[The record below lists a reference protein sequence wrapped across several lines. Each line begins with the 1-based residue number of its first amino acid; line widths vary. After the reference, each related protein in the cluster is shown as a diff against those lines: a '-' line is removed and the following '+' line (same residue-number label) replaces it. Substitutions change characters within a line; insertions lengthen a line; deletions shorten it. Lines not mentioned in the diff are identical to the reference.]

1 MTIDTDKLK
10 ALALAEFLAWA
21 ATDEGNCDRHDLRQ
35 NPAESHER
43 IVDGETFIS
52 FLVERDWTVWQAAQR
67 GLIAERDEL
76 RAEVERLKTE
86 RDTFRHGHSLASN
99 RCCEL
104 EEEVE
109 RLRADAGRYRW
120 MRDVG
125 DQTWTPMAR
134 RVPDGAKGIDAAIDA
149 AIEKEKA

>member
-10 ALALAEFLAWA
+10 ALALA
-21 ATDEGNCDRHDLRQ
+21 ATPGKWFTENDERDNDDSEYWRIESEYGTICGDEGIWWPPDKGSNEGNAKWIAAAC
-35 NPAESHER
+35 PA
-43 IVDGETFIS
+43 
-52 FLVERDWTVWQAAQR
+52 TVLA
-67 GLIAERDEL
+67 LIA
-76 RAEVERLKTE
+76 
-86 RDTFRHGHSLASN
+86 
-99 RCCEL
+99 
-104 EEEVE
+104 EVE

-149 AIEKEKA
+149 VIAAKEPPCGP